1 MVMVMFIHF
10 FIQVASLKNG
20 RFHTQISFVLL
31 KRDFVCHFR
40 IFWLFKL
47 MSLKKNCV
55 RFTIIYTL
63 LFIPG
68 MKLVESGFCSFKILM
83 VFYSRFNSNL
93 IFFGCLLVT

>member
-47 MSLKKNCV
+47 MSLKKNLCAFYYNLHSAFHSRHEAGRKWV
-55 RFTIIYTL
+55 LFFQDTNGL
-63 LFIPG
+63 LF
-68 MKLVESGFCSFKILM
+68 KV
-83 VFYSRFNSNL
+83 
-93 IFFGCLLVT
+93 